1 MSVLSIEDL
10 DVKGRRVIC
19 RVDFNVTRDKKTG
32 EVTDDTRVVKVLPTI
47 KTLTER
53 GARLVLCSH
62 FGRPKG
68 VRDES
73 LSLRPVADVLAG
85 HLNKHVAFAGD
96 CVGEVANQAS
106 LALNDGDV
114 LLLENLRFHSG
125 EESDD
130 GAFARKLANLGEIYV
145 NDAFGTAHRAHAS
158 VHALPRLMASR
169 AAGLLMQKELDYL
182 SRALKSP
189 EHPFIGILGGAK
201 VSDKIGVIR
210 SLLPVCDV
218 VLIGGAMAY
227 TFLLAQGM
235 QTGTSLV
242 EPDQMSTALDL
253 LEEAR
258 RLGRT
263 LLLPVDHVVA
273 ARAEPGVEWKVVAVG
288 NIPSDKM
295 GLDIGPETVK
305 RYASEIGKAKLIVW
319 NGPQGVFEVEP
330 FGKGTVGIAEAVAKS
345 SAISIVGGGESVA
358 AVKKAG
364 MADHITHISTGGGAS
379 LEFLEGRELPGVA
392 ALES

>member
-10 DVKGRRVIC
+10 EVEGRRVIC

-32 EVTDDTRVVKVLPTI
+32 KVTDDTRVVKVLPTI
-47 KTLTER
+47 KALTEN

-85 HLNKHVAFAGD
+85 HLEKHVAFAGD

-106 LALNDGDV
+106 LALKNGDV

-130 GAFARKLANLGEIYV
+130 GAFARKLADLGDIYV

-158 VHALPRLMASR
+158 VHALPRLMATR
-169 AAGLLMQKELDYL
+169 AAGLLMQKELNYL
-182 SRALKSP
+182 SKALKSP
-189 EHPFIGILGGAK
+189 EHPFVGILGGAK

-210 SLLPVCDV
+210 NLLPVCDV
-218 VLIGGAMAY
+218 ILLGGAMAY

-242 EPDQMSTALDL
+242 EPDRMSTALGL

-258 RLGRT
+258 GLNRRLV
-263 LLLPVDHVVA
+263 LPEDHVVA
-273 ARAEPGVEWKVVAVG
+273 CKAEEGVECAVVPAES
-288 NIPSDKM
+288 IPSDKM

-305 RYASEIGKAKLIVW
+305 RYAAEIGKAKLIIW
-319 NGPQGVFEVEP
+319 NGPLGVFEVEP
-330 FGKGTVGIAEAVAKS
+330 FGQGTVGIAEAVAQS

-358 AVKKAG
+358 AVNKAG
-364 MADHITHISTGGGAS
+364 VADRITHISTGGGAS
-379 LEFLEGRELPGVA
+379 LEFLEGKELPGVA